1 MSEIVK
7 VDGKWNLTKEKA
19 IELGFKSLPQL
30 VKHFKKEYIV
40 PYLSAQIDKNKLT
53 GKDRSLARK
62 GFGEIWVDGKRKYIS
77 NVTSYFDNRSSNV
90 GFTDKTKSQ
99 ARQEVRDENIYELS
113 PAGKA
118 QIEMLKQ
125 TKVYQAEYE
134 ASNDPNAA
142 KIFHKKMEKL
152 FKKHYRGRIKYD
164 PNKTYGIDKEI
175 SEDSLR
181 QWQNDIYQGKTGT
194 PGKDVDHGKMAKYGG
209 THSLTNL
216 SQQDEFWNRIVK
228 NAKAE
233 FMRTDDVYEDDMI
246 AHSPDLALQ
255 EHIGLGENVK
265 LLSDYDEE
273 ALTEY
278 HKYITKPGD
287 QIRAE
292 AEIRQ
297 QEQTYQSQI
306 EASRILPA
314 NLFSIGPKT
323 FERAH
328 SLTQTAGRILGGPF
342 EKVTQIDETLNKLV
356 QDDKVGATVSAFK
369 TLTQTEYIPFSEN
382 RNLPSSNY

>member
-194 PGKDVDHGKMAKYGG
+194 PGKDVDHGKIWMY
-209 THSLTNL
+209 S
-216 SQQDEFWNRIVK
+216 
-228 NAKAE
+228 
-233 FMRTDDVYEDDMI
+233 
-246 AHSPDLALQ
+246 
-255 EHIGLGENVK
+255 
-265 LLSDYDEE
+265 
-273 ALTEY
+273 
-278 HKYITKPGD
+278 
-287 QIRAE
+287 
-292 AEIRQ
+292 
-297 QEQTYQSQI
+297 
-306 EASRILPA
+306 
-314 NLFSIGPKT
+314 
-323 FERAH
+323 
-328 SLTQTAGRILGGPF
+328 
-342 EKVTQIDETLNKLV
+342 
-356 QDDKVGATVSAFK
+356 
-369 TLTQTEYIPFSEN
+369 
-382 RNLPSSNY
+382 